1 MIGVGGSG
9 KTSTCRLA
17 AFTSGL
23 KFYTL
28 TLTRN
33 YDVEAMREDL
43 KLLYDR
49 AVVYPKVFM
58 FNDSHVLQEN
68 FLEVLN
74 TILTNGMIQGL

>member
-1 MIGVGGSG
+1 
-9 KTSTCRLA
+9 
-17 AFTSGL
+17 
-23 KFYTL
+23 
-28 TLTRN
+28 
-33 YDVEAMREDL
+33 MREDL